1 MITGENTHELND
13 LEGKIYGEI
22 HTFSCLEGKQH
33 AKTYIFSSLGCSIDG
48 QRRVHEEKYAYTLHS
63 PEDRIHEK
71 MHILYGPQNLHQQ
84 GSNSS

>member
-1 MITGENTHELND
+1 MITGENTYELND

-48 QRRVHEEKYAYTLHS
+48 QR
-63 PEDRIHEK
+63 
-71 MHILYGPQNLHQQ
+71 Q
-84 GSNSS
+84 SS